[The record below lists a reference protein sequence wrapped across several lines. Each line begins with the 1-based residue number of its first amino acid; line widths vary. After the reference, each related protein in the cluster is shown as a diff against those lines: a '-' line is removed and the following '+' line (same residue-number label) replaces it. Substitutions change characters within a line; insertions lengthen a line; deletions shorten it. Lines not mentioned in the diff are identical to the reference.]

1 MPPSQGRGPQDAV
14 RAREAVRRLFARIA
28 PGRRAQ
34 RTLLV
39 AGLWLVLALVLGT
52 AAWPR
57 TLTVRAGQVA
67 PVTLKAPHDFV
78 DRRTTEKLRQEA
90 ASHVAPVMRRDP
102 TVTGRVL
109 DQIQNDFSVV
119 RQVRAAQ
126 LPLDQKMTLL
136 ESRLDLPT
144 TRQALREI
152 LTASDRTVDSVE
164 RMLDQAV
171 SRELG
176 QEITQ
181 ANLSAY
187 QSDLRLATAQMDF
200 TAGLRQFMA
209 DLGAARLQPN
219 TFEDRQRTAQAV
231 EAARR
236 AVPDQM
242 ILRGEVIV
250 REGERVTPEQVELLR
265 EAGLLRAAGPLDR
278 LRAAGGAA
286 VWAGLVVAL
295 LALFLRRFWP
305 HVWSRVSHLALLA
318 LTMASALALS
328 LLLRPVSA
336 FLAPLAGT
344 AMLVTI
350 TFEPM
355 LGVVVAV
362 LLGGVLGFVLS
373 PQPALTLV
381 LGAGALMGVEAVR
394 RVRLRSD
401 ILRAG
406 LLVGL
411 VQAVATL
418 AVEGLLSPTPLGSA
432 TLWIDVLAAAAGGLL
447 LGGVTTIGML
457 PLAEAFGILTP
468 IRLMELAN
476 PDQPL
481 LRLLITQAPGTYH
494 HSLMVANLAEAAA
507 DAVGANGLLARVGAY
522 YHDVG
527 KIRRPYFF
535 VENQFTGENPHDR
548 LSPYLSA
555 LIVQSHV
562 RDGLELAREY
572 GLPEE
577 IQAFIPEHHGT
588 ALVSYFY
595 HRAASQAGSPPPEAQ
610 FRHTG
615 PRPHSRETAIV
626 MLADGSEA
634 AVRSLERPTPQHIE
648 GMVRKIIQDRLAD
661 GQLDRSDLTLRD
673 LDTIR
678 ETFVRVLT
686 GAYHHRVEY
695 PDNRMIEELE
705 REVGEGD
712 RPGEGGAAQRRGH
725 RSGA

>member
-1 MPPSQGRGPQDAV
+1 MPPAQGRGPQGAG
-14 RAREAVRRLFARIA
+14 RTGEALRRLVARVA
-28 PGRRAQ
+28 PGRRGQ
-34 RTLLV
+34 RLLL
-39 AGLWLVLALVLGT
+39 AIGLWLVLGVVLAASSWPRSLVLK
-52 AAWPR
+52 
-57 TLTVRAGQVA
+57 VGQVA

-78 DRRTTEKLRQEA
+78 DVQATEKLRQEA
-90 ASHVAPVMRRDP
+90 ASRVAPVMRRDP
-102 TVTGRVL
+102 TVAARVL
-109 DQIQNDFSVV
+109 DRLRSDFATV
-119 RQVRAAQ
+119 RQVRAAS
-126 LPLDQKMTLL
+126 LPLDRKEALL
-136 ESRLDLPT
+136 QSQLGLST
-144 TRQALREI
+144 TPQALQEI
-152 LTASDRTVDSVE
+152 LTASDRTVNVVE
-164 RMLDQAV
+164 QTLEQAV
-171 SRELG
+171 ARELDR
-176 QEITQ
+176 QITEE
-181 ANLSAY
+181 NLAAY
-187 QSDLRLATAQMDF
+187 RSDLRLAAAQMEF

-209 DLGAARLQPN
+209 DLGAARLEPN
-219 TFEDRQRTAQAV
+219 TFVDENRTRQAV
-231 EAARR
+231 EAARQ
-236 AVPDQM
+236 AVPEQM

-250 REGERVTPEQVELLR
+250 REGERVTPEQVALLR
-265 EAGLLRAAGPLDR
+265 EAGLLRAPSTLDR
-278 LRAAGGAA
+278 LEAAGGAA
-286 VWAGLVVAL
+286 LWAALVVTL
-295 LALFLRRFWP
+295 LALFLWRFWP
-305 HVWSRVSHLALLA
+305 GVWRRLNRLALLA
-318 LTMASALALS
+318 LTMASAVALT
-328 LLLRPVSA
+328 LLLRSVSP

-362 LLGGVLGFVLS
+362 LLEGVLGFVLS
-373 PQPALTLV
+373 PQPALAAV
-381 LGAGALMGVEAVR
+381 LGAGALMGAVAVR
-394 RVRLRSD
+394 RVRMRSD
-401 ILRAG
+401 ILSAG
-406 LLVGL
+406 GLVGL
-411 VQAVATL
+411 VQAAATL
-418 AVEGLLSPTPLGSA
+418 AVEGLLAHASLLSPV
-432 TLWIDVLAAAAGGLL
+432 LWIDVLAAAGGGLL
-447 LGGVTTIGML
+447 LGGVVTIGML

-481 LRLLITQAPGTYH
+481 LRLLVTQAPGTYH

-507 DAVGANGLLARVGAY
+507 DAIGANGLLARVGAY

-555 LIVQSHV
+555 LIVQAHV

-572 GLPEE
+572 RLPEE

-595 HRAASQAGSPPPEAQ
+595 HRAASQAGSAPPEAQ
-610 FRHTG
+610 FRHAG

-634 AVRSLERPTPQHIE
+634 AVRSLEHPTPQHIE
-648 GMVRKIIQDRLAD
+648 GMVRKIIQDRLGD

-705 REVGEGD
+705 REVGNGD
-712 RPGEGGAAQRRGH
+712 RPGRGGAPRRGEAG
-725 RSGA
+725 SGA